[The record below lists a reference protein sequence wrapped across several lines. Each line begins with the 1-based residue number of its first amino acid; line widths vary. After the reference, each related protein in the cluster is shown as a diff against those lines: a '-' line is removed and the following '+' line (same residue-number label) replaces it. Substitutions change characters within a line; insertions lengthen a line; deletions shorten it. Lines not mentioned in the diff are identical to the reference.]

1 MKIGEIIVKLKK
13 VKGVGYILIALV
25 AGIAL
30 LLMGGGDEE
39 EQSTCPN
46 PAAEYVAVQEARLA
60 DMGYRICG
68 VECAAAVYVSSG
80 YTYSYAG
87 DQSLRTVYNA
97 DGSVAEKEISL
108 TNRTVNTKDGTAL
121 VASKESTP
129 PVKGVAV
136 VCTGASAEDAE
147 RLKGLIM
154 ALYSL
159 KAEAVFVT
167 N

>member
-1 MKIGEIIVKLKK
+1 MKISEILGKFSKI
-13 VKGVGYILIALV
+13 KGVGYIVLALA

-30 LLMGGGDEE
+30 LLIGSNDGKEE
-39 EQSTCPN
+39 LPKN
-46 PAAEYVAVQEARLA
+46 DPAAEYVAKQEARLS
-60 DMGYRICG
+60 DMGRRLCG
-68 VECAAAVYVSSG
+68 VECTAVVYVSGG

-108 TNRTVNTKDGTAL
+108 SKRTVNTKEGTAL
-121 VASKESTP
+121 VPVKESTP
-129 PVKGVAV
+129 SVKGVAV
-136 VCTGASAEDAE
+136 VCTGASEEDAE
-147 RLKGLIM
+147 SLKQLIM